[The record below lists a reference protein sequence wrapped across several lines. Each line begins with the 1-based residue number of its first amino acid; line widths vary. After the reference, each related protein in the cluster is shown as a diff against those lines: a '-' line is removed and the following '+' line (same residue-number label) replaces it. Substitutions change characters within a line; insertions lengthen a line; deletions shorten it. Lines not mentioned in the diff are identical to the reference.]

1 MPNLVA
7 AFVGATALWIV
18 FALAASYDFLGRH
31 ADEAW
36 VVTASDKMSNAPSLV
51 RAHAPF
57 QAAVP
62 TRESSAKRPFGLTAS
77 ASSPAPT
84 K

>member
-7 AFVGATALWIV
+7 AFVGATALWII

-36 VVTASDKMSNAPSLV
+36 VVMSNAPSLV